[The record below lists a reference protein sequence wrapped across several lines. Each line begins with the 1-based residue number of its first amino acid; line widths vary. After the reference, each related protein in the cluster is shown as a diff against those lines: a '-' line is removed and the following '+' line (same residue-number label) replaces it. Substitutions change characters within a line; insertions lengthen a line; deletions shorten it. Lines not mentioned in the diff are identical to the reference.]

1 MNYFYFF
8 LKMRQKIH
16 ISVRKYT
23 QIIKKTRTPLCIS
36 FFYTIFAPNMKE
48 KYNIREVF
56 APKIVAT
63 MRAYTRAQFGQD
75 TLAGIIVGIVAI
87 PLAIAFGISS
97 GVGPTEGLV
106 TAIIAGLLIS
116 VFGGSKVQIG
126 GPTGAFIVIIYG
138 IIQQFGLA
146 GLMIATVMAG
156 ILLIIMGL
164 ARLGSVIK
172 FVPYPVIVGF
182 TAGIAL
188 TIFSTQMNDFFGL
201 GLSNVPANFVDKW
214 IFYAQHFHVNGW
226 ALGIGLFSLLI
237 CIFMPK
243 ITKRVPG
250 SLAAIIFATLAVWLL
265 KRYAPESWG
274 AAGVQTIGDLYALPH
289 GIPAPHL
296 PSLELAEG
304 QSYFGMIRELFPAAF
319 TIAMLGAI
327 ESLLSAMVADGVIGD
342 RHNSNTELIA
352 QGIANVVVPFFG
364 GIPATG
370 AIARTMT
377 NINNGGRTP
386 IAGVVHA
393 IVLLLVLLFLGQLVG
408 MIPMS
413 CLAAVLIM
421 VAYSMSGWKTIVGL
435 IKHPNRD
442 LWVLLITFFLT
453 VIFDLTVAIEVGLVL
468 AMVLFLMRTNEQTHI
483 RTLHDE
489 IDPNEDTE
497 SNLNL
502 EHLTIPEGVEVYEID
517 GPYFFG
523 IANRF
528 DEVMTHVSG
537 EKYPVRIIR
546 MRKVPF
552 VDSTAMHNLSM
563 LIQRSHNEGITIILS
578 GVNDHVH
585 KQLLIGGIEQQMDP
599 HNICANIH
607 FALRRAGDI
616 LEKSERMKK

>member
-1 MNYFYFF
+1 MANY
-8 LKMRQKIH
+8 
-16 ISVRKYT
+16 
-23 QIIKKTRTPLCIS
+23 S
-36 FFYTIFAPNMKE
+36 FKD
-48 KYNIREVF
+48 VF
-56 APKIVAT
+56 QPKLLHT
-63 MRAYTRAQFGQD
+63 LRHYSGAQFGQD
-75 TLAGIIVGIVAI
+75 ALAGIIVGIVAI

-138 IIQQFGLA
+138 IIQQFGLT
-146 GLMIATVMAG
+146 GLMLATVMAG
-156 ILLIIMGL
+156 ILLILMGF
-164 ARLGSVIK
+164 AHLGSVIK

-201 GLSNVPANFVDKW
+201 GLTDVPANFVDKW
-214 IFYAQHFHVNGW
+214 IYYARHFDINWW
-226 ALGIGLFSLLI
+226 AMGIGLFSLLI
-237 CIFMPK
+237 CICMPL

-250 SLAAIIFATLAVWLL
+250 SLAAIVLATLAVWLL
-265 KRYAPESWG
+265 KEFAPDAWG
-274 AAGVQTIGDLYALPH
+274 VASITTISDLYELPH

-304 QSYFGMIRELFPAAF
+304 ESFFTLVQKLFPSAF

-342 RHNSNTELIA
+342 KHNSNTELIA

-377 NINNGGRTP
+377 NINNGGRSP
-386 IAGVVHA
+386 IAGVIHA

-408 MIPMS
+408 MIPMA

-453 VIFDLTVAIEVGLVL
+453 VIFDLTVAIEIGILL
-468 AMVLFLMRTNEQTHI
+468 ALVLFLMRTNEQTHI
-483 RTLHDE
+483 RTLHKE
-489 IDPNEDTE
+489 IDPNEDTDVQ
-497 SNLNL
+497 SNL
-502 EHLTIPEGVEVYEID
+502 EHLTIPDGVEVYEID

-528 DEVMTHVSG
+528 DDIMTHVSG
-537 EKYPVRIIR
+537 EKYPIRIIR

-563 LIQRSHNEGITIILS
+563 LIQRSHREGMTIILS
-578 GVNDHVH
+578 GVKTHVLH
-585 KQLLIGGIEQQMDP
+585 QLQTGGIEQQMNPD
-599 HNICANIH
+599 NICPNIH
-607 FALRRAGDI
+607 VALKRAQQLLD
-616 LEKSERMKK
+616 EMNR

>member
-1 MNYFYFF
+1 MQYS
-8 LKMRQKIH
+8 L
-16 ISVRKYT
+16 
-23 QIIKKTRTPLCIS
+23 
-36 FFYTIFAPNMKE
+36 
-48 KYNIREVF
+48 REVF
-56 APKIVAT
+56 APKLFSSL
-63 MRAYTRAQFGQD
+63 RNYNRAQFGQD
-75 TLAGIIVGIVAI
+75 ALSGVIVGIVAI

-116 VFGGSKVQIG
+116 LFGGSKVQIG

-138 IIQQFGLA
+138 IIQQYGLS

-156 ILLIIMGL
+156 ILLILMGL
-164 ARLGSVIK
+164 AHLGSVIK

-182 TAGIAL
+182 TAGIAV

-201 GLSNVPANFVDKW
+201 GLTNVPANFIDKW
-214 IFYAQHFHVNGW
+214 IFYFHHFSVNWW
-226 ALGIGLFSLLI
+226 AFAIGMFSLLI

-243 ITKRVPG
+243 LTKRIPG
-250 SLAAIIFATLAVWLL
+250 SLAAIVFATLAVWLM
-265 KRYAPESWG
+265 KTYAPQSWG
-274 AAGVQTIGDLYALPH
+274 FASLQTISDLYSLPH

-296 PSLELAEG
+296 PAFEYAEG
-304 QSYFGMIRELFPAAF
+304 ESFFTLVQKLFPSAF

-342 RHNSNTELIA
+342 KHNSNTELIA

-386 IAGVVHA
+386 IAGIIHA
-393 IVLLLVLLFLGQLVG
+393 VVLLLVLLFLGKLVG
-408 MIPMS
+408 MIPMA

-421 VAYSMSGWKTIVGL
+421 VSYSMSGWKTIVGL
-435 IKHPNRD
+435 IKHPTRD

-453 VIFDLTVAIEVGLVL
+453 VIFDLTVAIEVGILL
-468 AMVLFLMRTNEQTHI
+468 ALVLFLMRTNEQTHI
-483 RTLHDE
+483 RTFNKE
-489 IDPNEDTE
+489 IDPNED
-497 SNLNL
+497 SDIHLNL

-528 DEVMTHVSG
+528 DDIMSHVSG
-537 EKYPVRIIR
+537 EKCPIRIIR

-563 LIQRSHNEGITIILS
+563 LIQRSHKEGMTIILS
-578 GVNDHVH
+578 GVKTHVLH
-585 KQLLIGGIEQQMDP
+585 QLQTGGIEQLMNP
-599 HNICANIH
+599 ENICPDIH
-607 FALRRAGDI
+607 AALHRAEV
-616 LEKSERMKK
+616 LLAESNK

>member
-1 MNYFYFF
+1 MQY
-8 LKMRQKIH
+8 
-16 ISVRKYT
+16 S
-23 QIIKKTRTPLCIS
+23 IK
-36 FFYTIFAPNMKE
+36 
-48 KYNIREVF
+48 EVF
-56 APKIVAT
+56 SPKLLST
-63 MRAYTRAQFGQD
+63 LRTYTRAQFAQD
-75 TLAGIIVGIVAI
+75 ALAGIIVGIVAI

-138 IIQQFGLA
+138 IIQQYGLS

-156 ILLIIMGL
+156 ILLILMGISH
-164 ARLGSVIK
+164 LGSVIK

-182 TAGIAL
+182 TAGIAV

-201 GLSNVPANFVDKW
+201 GLTDVPANFIDKW
-214 IFYAQHFHVNGW
+214 IYYAQHFQVNWW
-226 ALGIGLFSLLI
+226 AVAIGFFSLI
-237 CIFMPK
+237 VCIFMPK
-243 ITKRVPG
+243 MTKRIPG
-250 SLAAIIFATLAVWLL
+250 SLAAIILATAGVWAL
-265 KRYAPESWG
+265 KEFAPESWG
-274 AAGVQTIGDLYALPH
+274 IAGLQTISDLYELPH
-289 GIPAPHL
+289 GIPAPHV

-304 QSYFGMIRELFPAAF
+304 ESFFTLIQKLFPSAF

-342 RHNSNTELIA
+342 KHNSNTELIA
-352 QGIANVVVPFFG
+352 QGVANVVVPFFG

-386 IAGVVHA
+386 IAGVIHA
-393 IVLLLVLLFLGQLVG
+393 AVLLLVLLFLGQLVG
-408 MIPMS
+408 MIPMA

-421 VAYSMSGWKTIVGL
+421 VAYSMSGWKTIVGSF
-435 IKHPNRD
+435 KHRNRD
-442 LWVLLITFFLT
+442 FWVLMITFFLT
-453 VIFDLTVAIEVGLVL
+453 VIFDLTVAIEVGILL
-468 AMVLFLMRTNEQTHI
+468 ALVLFLMRTNEETHI
-483 RTLHDE
+483 RTFHNE

-497 SNLNL
+497 VQYNL

-523 IANRF
+523 IANKF
-528 DEVMTHVSG
+528 DDIMTHVSS
-537 EKYPVRIIR
+537 EKYPIRIIR

-563 LIQRSHNEGITIILS
+563 LIQRSHKEGITIILS

-607 FALRRAGDI
+607 FALRRAEDI
-616 LEKSERMKK
+616 IQMKG

>member
-1 MNYFYFF
+1 MP
-8 LKMRQKIH
+8 
-16 ISVRKYT
+16 
-23 QIIKKTRTPLCIS
+23 QIFRFMQFSIK
-36 FFYTIFAPNMKE
+36 
-48 KYNIREVF
+48 EVF
-56 APKIVAT
+56 APKLFQT
-63 MRAYTRAQFGQD
+63 LRHYSGAQFGQD
-75 TLAGIIVGIVAI
+75 ALAGVIVGIVAI

-138 IIQQFGLA
+138 IIQEFGLA

-156 ILLIIMGL
+156 ILLIIMGF
-164 ARLGSVIK
+164 AKLGSVIK

-214 IFYAQHFHVNGW
+214 VFYAQHFHVNWW
-226 ALGIGLFSLLI
+226 ALGIGTFSLLI
-237 CIFMPK
+237 CIFMPR
-243 ITKRVPG
+243 ITKHIPG
-250 SLAAIIFATLAVWLL
+250 SLAAIILATLAVWLL
-265 KRYAPESWG
+265 KNYAPESWG
-274 AAGVQTIGDLYALPH
+274 VAGLQTIGDLYALPH
-289 GIPAPHL
+289 GIPAPHM
-296 PSLELAEG
+296 PSLDLAEG
-304 QSYFGMIRELFPAAF
+304 ETFLSLIRKLFPAAF

-342 RHNSNTELIA
+342 KHNSNTELIA

-421 VAYSMSGWKTIVGL
+421 VAYSMSGWKTIAGT
-435 IKHPNRD
+435 IKHRNRD

-453 VIFDLTVAIEVGLVL
+453 VIFDLTVAIEVGILL
-468 AMVLFLMRTNEQTHI
+468 ALVLFLMRTNEQIHI
-483 RTLHDE
+483 RTLHNE
-489 IDPNEDTE
+489 IDPNEDTDVQ
-497 SNLNL
+497 SNL

-523 IANRF
+523 IANKF
-528 DEVMTHVSG
+528 DDIMTHVSG
-537 EKYPVRIIR
+537 EKYPIRIIR

-563 LIQRSHNEGITIILS
+563 LIQRSHKEGITIILS

-607 FALRRAGDI
+607 FALRRAEDL
-616 LEKSERMKK
+616 LEHRKL

>member
-1 MNYFYFF
+1 MHY
-8 LKMRQKIH
+8 
-16 ISVRKYT
+16 S
-23 QIIKKTRTPLCIS
+23 IKD
-36 FFYTIFAPNMKE
+36 IFAPKLFQTL
-48 KYNIREVF
+48 KGYNRG
-56 APKIVAT
+56 
-63 MRAYTRAQFGQD
+63 QLGQD
-75 TLAGIIVGIVAI
+75 ALAGIIVGIVAI

-116 VFGGSKVQIG
+116 LFGGSKVQIG

-201 GLSNVPANFVDKW
+201 GLSNVPANFVEKW
-214 IFYAQHFHVNGW
+214 IFYAQHFHIHWW
-226 ALGIGLFSLLI
+226 AFGIGLFSLLI

-243 ITKRVPG
+243 ITKRIPG
-250 SLAAIIFATLAVWLL
+250 SLAAIILATFAVWML

-274 AAGVQTIGDLYALPH
+274 VASLQTISDLYSLPH
-289 GIPAPHL
+289 GIPAPHV

-304 QSYFGMIRELFPAAF
+304 QSFFGLVRELFPAAF

-386 IAGVVHA
+386 VAGVIHA

-453 VIFDLTVAIEVGLVL
+453 VIFDLTIAIEVGLVL

-483 RTLHDE
+483 RTLHHE
-489 IDPNEDTE
+489 IDPNEDTDIQ
-497 SNLNL
+497 LNL

-528 DEVMTHVSG
+528 DDIMSHVSG

-563 LIQRSHNEGITIILS
+563 LIQRSHREGITIILS

-607 FALRRAGDI
+607 FALRRAED
-616 LEKSERMKK
+616 LLQRRN

>member
-1 MNYFYFF
+1 MQY
-8 LKMRQKIH
+8 
-16 ISVRKYT
+16 S
-23 QIIKKTRTPLCIS
+23 IKDVFSPKLFHTLRH
-36 FFYTIFAPNMKE
+36 
-48 KYNIREVF
+48 YN
-56 APKIVAT
+56 
-63 MRAYTRAQFGQD
+63 RAQFGQD
-75 TLAGIIVGIVAI
+75 ALAGIIVGIVAI

-138 IIQQFGLA
+138 IIQQYGLA

-156 ILLIIMGL
+156 LLLIMMGV
-164 ARLGSVIK
+164 AHLGSVIK

-201 GLSNVPANFVDKW
+201 GLTDVPANFVDKW
-214 IFYAQHFHVNGW
+214 IYYAQHFDVNW
-226 ALGIGLFSLLI
+226 WTLGIGLFSLAVCI
-237 CIFMPK
+237 CMPML
-243 ITKRVPG
+243 TKRIPG
-250 SLAAIIFATLAVWLL
+250 SLAAIVLATLVVWLL
-265 KRYAPESWG
+265 KRFAPEEWG
-274 AAGVQTIGDLYALPH
+274 IASLTTISDLYELPH
-289 GIPAPHL
+289 GIPAPHV

-304 QSYFGMIRELFPAAF
+304 ESFFTLIQKLFPSAF

-342 RHNSNTELIA
+342 KHNSNTELIA
-352 QGIANVVVPFFG
+352 QGVANVVVPFFG

-386 IAGVVHA
+386 VAGIIHA
-393 IVLLLVLLFLGQLVG
+393 VVLLLVLLFLGQLVG

-421 VAYSMSGWKTIVGL
+421 VAYSMSGWKTIAGL
-435 IKHPNRD
+435 IKHPTRD

-453 VIFDLTVAIEVGLVL
+453 VIFDLTVAIEVGILL
-468 AMVLFLMRTNEQTHI
+468 ALVLFLMRTNEQTHI
-483 RTLHDE
+483 RTFNKE
-489 IDPNEDTE
+489 IDPNEDTDIQM
-497 SNLNL
+497 NL

-528 DEVMTHVSG
+528 DDIMSHVSG
-537 EKYPVRIIR
+537 EKCPIRIIR

-563 LIQRSHNEGITIILS
+563 LIQRSHREGMTIILS
-578 GVNDHVH
+578 GVKTHVLH
-585 KQLLIGGIEQQMDP
+585 QLQTYGIEQEMNP
-599 HNICANIH
+599 ENICENIH
-607 FALRRAGDI
+607 EALKRANE
-616 LEKSERMKK
+616 LLKK

>member
-1 MNYFYFF
+1 MQY
-8 LKMRQKIH
+8 
-16 ISVRKYT
+16 S
-23 QIIKKTRTPLCIS
+23 IKD
-36 FFYTIFAPNMKE
+36 IFAPKLFSTLRT
-48 KYNIREVF
+48 YN
-56 APKIVAT
+56 
-63 MRAYTRAQFGQD
+63 RAQFGQD
-75 TLAGIIVGIVAI
+75 ALAGIIVGIVAI

-201 GLSNVPANFVDKW
+201 GLTNVPANFVDKW
-214 IFYAQHFHVNGW
+214 IFYAQHFHINGW

-243 ITKRVPG
+243 LTKRVPG
-250 SLAAIIFATLAVWLL
+250 SLAAIIFATFAVWLL
-265 KRYAPESWG
+265 KTYAPSEWG
-274 AAGVQTIGDLYALPH
+274 VASVQTIGDLYALPH

-304 QSYFGMIRELFPAAF
+304 QNYFGLVRELFPAAF

-386 IAGVVHA
+386 VAGVVHA
-393 IVLLLVLLFLGQLVG
+393 LVLLLVLLFLGQLVG

-421 VAYSMSGWKTIVGL
+421 VAYSMSGWKTIAGL
-435 IKHPNRD
+435 AKHRTRD
-442 LWVLLITFFLT
+442 FWVLLVTFFLT
-453 VIFDLTVAIEVGLVL
+453 VLFDLTIAIEVGLVL

-528 DEVMTHVSG
+528 DEIMLHVSG
-537 EKYPVRIIR
+537 KEYPIRIIR

-607 FALRRAGDI
+607 FALRRAEDI
-616 LEKSERMKK
+616 IQMKG

>member
-1 MNYFYFF
+1 M
-8 LKMRQKIH
+8 Q
-16 ISVRKYT
+16 
-23 QIIKKTRTPLCIS
+23 
-36 FFYTIFAPNMKE
+36 
-48 KYNIREVF
+48 YNIKDVF
-56 APKIVAT
+56 APKLFQT
-63 MRAYTRAQFGQD
+63 FRKYNKAQFGQD

-106 TAIIAGLLIS
+106 TAIIAGFLIS
-116 VFGGSKVQIG
+116 FFGGSKVQIG

-146 GLMIATVMAG
+146 GLTIATVLAG
-156 ILLIIMGL
+156 ILLIAMGL
-164 ARLGSVIK
+164 TRLGSVIK

-182 TAGIAL
+182 TAGIAV

-201 GLSNVPANFVDKW
+201 GLSDVPANFVDKW
-214 IFYAQHFHVNGW
+214 VYYFQHFSNVNWW
-226 ALGIGLFSLLI
+226 AFGVGMFSLLV

-243 ITKRVPG
+243 VTKRVPG

-265 KRYAPESWG
+265 KEFAPASWG
-274 AAGVQTIGDLYALPH
+274 VASLQTIGDLYELPH
-289 GIPAPHL
+289 GVPVPHL
-296 PSLELAEG
+296 PSMEPAEG
-304 QSYFGMIRELFPAAF
+304 ESYLSMIRQLFPSAF
-319 TIAMLGAI
+319 TIAMLCAI

-342 RHNSNTELIA
+342 KHNSNTELIA

-386 IAGVVHA
+386 VAGIIHA
-393 IVLLLVLLFLGQLVG
+393 VVLLLVLLFLGELVG
-408 MIPMS
+408 LIPMS

-421 VAYSMSGWKTIVGL
+421 VAYSMSGWKTIVGTF
-435 IKHPNRD
+435 KHRNRD
-442 LWVLLITFFLT
+442 MWVLLITFFLT
-453 VIFDLTVAIEVGLVL
+453 VIFDLTVAIEVGILL
-468 AMVLFLMRTNEQTHI
+468 ALVLFLMRTNEQTHI
-483 RTLHDE
+483 RTLHKE
-489 IDPNEDTE
+489 IDPNEDTDIQ
-497 SNLNL
+497 LNL

-528 DEVMTHVSG
+528 DDVMTHVSSK
-537 EKYPVRIIR
+537 EYPIRIIR

-578 GVNDHVH
+578 GVKTHVLH
-585 KQLLIGGIEQQMDP
+585 QLQTGGIEQQMNPD
-599 HNICANIH
+599 NICPNIH
-607 FALRRAGDI
+607 AALKRAEELLKDF
-616 LEKSERMKK
+616 SKK

>member
-1 MNYFYFF
+1 MQY
-8 LKMRQKIH
+8 
-16 ISVRKYT
+16 S
-23 QIIKKTRTPLCIS
+23 IK
-36 FFYTIFAPNMKE
+36 
-48 KYNIREVF
+48 EVF
-56 APKIVAT
+56 SPKLLST
-63 MRAYTRAQFGQD
+63 LRTYTRAQFAQD
-75 TLAGIIVGIVAI
+75 ALAGIIVGIVAI

-138 IIQQFGLA
+138 IIQQYGLS

-156 ILLIIMGL
+156 ILLILMGISH
-164 ARLGSVIK
+164 LGSVIK

-182 TAGIAL
+182 TAGIAV

-201 GLSNVPANFVDKW
+201 GLTDVPANFIDKW
-214 IFYAQHFHVNGW
+214 IYYAQHFQVNWW
-226 ALGIGLFSLLI
+226 AVAIGFFSLMV

-243 ITKRVPG
+243 LTKRIPG
-250 SLAAIIFATLAVWLL
+250 SLAAIILATAGVWAL
-265 KRYAPESWG
+265 KEFAPESWG
-274 AAGVQTIGDLYALPH
+274 IAGLQTISDLYELPH
-289 GIPAPHL
+289 GIPAPHV

-304 QSYFGMIRELFPAAF
+304 ETFFTLIQKLFPSAF

-342 RHNSNTELIA
+342 KHNSNTELIA
-352 QGIANVVVPFFG
+352 QGVANVVVPFFG

-386 IAGVVHA
+386 IAGVIHA
-393 IVLLLVLLFLGQLVG
+393 AVLLLVLLFLGQLVG
-408 MIPMS
+408 MIPMA

-421 VAYSMSGWKTIVGL
+421 VAYSMSGWKTIVGSF
-435 IKHPNRD
+435 KHRNRD
-442 LWVLLITFFLT
+442 FWVLMITFFLT
-453 VIFDLTVAIEVGLVL
+453 VIFDLTVAIEVGILL
-468 AMVLFLMRTNEQTHI
+468 ALVLFLMRTNEATHI
-483 RTLHDE
+483 RTFHNE

-497 SNLNL
+497 VQYNL

-523 IANRF
+523 IANKF
-528 DEVMTHVSG
+528 DDIMTHVSS
-537 EKYPVRIIR
+537 EKYPIRIIR

-563 LIQRSHNEGITIILS
+563 LIQRSHKEGITIILS

-607 FALRRAGDI
+607 FALRRAEDI
-616 LEKSERMKK
+616 IQMKG

>member
-1 MNYFYFF
+1 MHY
-8 LKMRQKIH
+8 
-16 ISVRKYT
+16 S
-23 QIIKKTRTPLCIS
+23 IKD
-36 FFYTIFAPNMKE
+36 IFAPKLFQTL
-48 KYNIREVF
+48 KGYNRG
-56 APKIVAT
+56 
-63 MRAYTRAQFGQD
+63 QLGQD
-75 TLAGIIVGIVAI
+75 ALAGIIVGIVAI

-116 VFGGSKVQIG
+116 LFGGSKVQIG

-201 GLSNVPANFVDKW
+201 GLSNVPANFVEKW
-214 IFYAQHFHVNGW
+214 IFYAQHFHIHWW
-226 ALGIGLFSLLI
+226 AFGIGLFSLLI

-243 ITKRVPG
+243 ITKRIPG
-250 SLAAIIFATLAVWLL
+250 SLAAIILATFAVWML

-274 AAGVQTIGDLYALPH
+274 VASLQTISDLYALPH
-289 GIPAPHL
+289 GIPAPHV
-296 PSLELAEG
+296 PTLELAEG
-304 QSYFGMIRELFPAAF
+304 QSFFGLVRELFPAAF

-352 QGIANVVVPFFG
+352 QGIANMVVPFFG

-386 IAGVVHA
+386 VAGIIHA
-393 IVLLLVLLFLGQLVG
+393 FVLLLVLLFLGQLVG

-483 RTLHDE
+483 RTLHHE
-489 IDPNEDTE
+489 IDPNEDTDIQ
-497 SNLNL
+497 LNL
-502 EHLTIPEGVEVYEID
+502 EHLTIPDGVEVYEID

-528 DEVMTHVSG
+528 DDIMTHVSG

-563 LIQRSHNEGITIILS
+563 LIQRSHREGITIILS

-585 KQLLIGGIEQQMDP
+585 KQLLTGGIEQEMDP

-607 FALRRAGDI
+607 FALRRAED
-616 LEKSERMKK
+616 LLKMKDEK

>member
-1 MNYFYFF
+1 MHY
-8 LKMRQKIH
+8 
-16 ISVRKYT
+16 
-23 QIIKKTRTPLCIS
+23 S
-36 FFYTIFAPNMKE
+36 FK
-48 KYNIREVF
+48 EVF
-56 APKIVAT
+56 SPKLFHTI
-63 MRAYTRAQFGQD
+63 RHYNRAQLGQD
-75 TLAGIIVGIVAI
+75 ALAGIIVGIVAI

-116 VFGGSKVQIG
+116 IFGGSKVQIG

-138 IIQQFGLA
+138 IIQQFGLT
-146 GLMIATVMAG
+146 GLMMATIMAG
-156 ILLIIMGL
+156 ILLILMGL

-201 GLSNVPANFVDKW
+201 GLTNVPANFVDKW
-214 IFYAQHFHVNGW
+214 IFYVQHFSVNWW
-226 ALGIGLFSLLI
+226 ALGVGMFSLLI

-243 ITKRVPG
+243 ITKRIPG
-250 SLAAIIFATLAVWLL
+250 SLAAIILATFGVWLL

-274 AAGVQTIGDLYALPH
+274 VASLQTISDLYALPH

-296 PSLELAEG
+296 PSMELAEG
-304 QSYFGMIRELFPAAF
+304 ETFFSMIQKLFPAAF

-342 RHNSNTELIA
+342 KHNSNTELIA
-352 QGIANVVVPFFG
+352 QGVANVVVPFFG

-386 IAGVVHA
+386 VAGVIHA
-393 IVLLLVLLFLGQLVG
+393 VVLLLVLFFMGELVG
-408 MIPMS
+408 LIPMS

-435 IKHPNRD
+435 FKHRNRD
-442 LWVLLITFFLT
+442 FWVLLITFFLT
-453 VIFDLTVAIEVGLVL
+453 VIFDLTVAIEVGLLL
-468 AMVLFLMRTNEQTHI
+468 AMVLFLMRTNEETHI
-483 RTLHDE
+483 RTFHNE
-489 IDPNEDTE
+489 IDPNEDTDMA
-497 SNLNL
+497 LNL

-528 DEVMTHVSG
+528 DDIMTHVSG
-537 EKYPVRIIR
+537 KEYPIRIIR

-563 LIQRSHNEGITIILS
+563 LIQRSHKEGMTIILS

-585 KQLLIGGIEQQMDP
+585 KQLLQGGIEQQMDP

-607 FALRRAGDI
+607 FALRRAQDLLARRAKI
-616 LEKSERMKK
+616 EN

>member
-1 MNYFYFF
+1 MPSE
-8 LKMRQKIH
+8 LKIMQY
-16 ISVRKYT
+16 S
-23 QIIKKTRTPLCIS
+23 IK
-36 FFYTIFAPNMKE
+36 
-48 KYNIREVF
+48 EVF
-56 APKIVAT
+56 SPKLFSTI
-63 MRAYTRAQFGQD
+63 RSYSRAQFGQD
-75 TLAGIIVGIVAI
+75 ALAGIIVGIVAI

-116 VFGGSKVQIG
+116 LFGGSKVQIG

-138 IIQQFGLA
+138 IIQQYGLT

-156 ILLIIMGL
+156 ILLIVMGL
-164 ARLGSVIK
+164 TKLGSVIK

-201 GLSNVPANFVDKW
+201 GLSNVPANFIDKW
-214 IFYAQHFHVNGW
+214 IFYAQHFHIHW
-226 ALGIGLFSLLI
+226 WSLGIGLFSLAI

-243 ITKRVPG
+243 ITKRIPG
-250 SLAAIIFATLAVWLL
+250 SLAAIVLATLAVWFL
-265 KRYAPESWG
+265 KNYAPVSWG
-274 AAGVQTIGDLYALPH
+274 VAGLQTISDLYELPH
-289 GIPAPHL
+289 GIPSPHM
-296 PSLELAEG
+296 PGMELAEG
-304 QSYFGMIRELFPAAF
+304 ETFFTLIQKLFPSAF

-342 RHNSNTELIA
+342 KHNSNTELVA
-352 QGIANVVVPFFG
+352 QGVANVVVPFFG

-386 IAGVVHA
+386 VAGIIHA
-393 IVLLLVLLFLGQLVG
+393 VVLLLVLLFMGQLVG
-408 MIPMS
+408 MIPMA

-421 VAYSMSGWKTIVGL
+421 VAYSMSGWKTIAGL

-453 VIFDLTVAIEVGLVL
+453 VIFDLTVAIEVGILL
-468 AMVLFLMRTNEQTHI
+468 ALVLFLMRTNEATHI
-483 RTLHDE
+483 RTFHHE
-489 IDPNEDTE
+489 IDPNEDSE
-497 SNLNL
+497 SALNL
-502 EHLTIPEGVEVYEID
+502 EHLTIPDGVEVYEID

-528 DEVMTHVSG
+528 DDIMSHVSG

-563 LIQRSHNEGITIILS
+563 LIQRSHKEGITIILS

-585 KQLLIGGIEQQMDP
+585 KQLMTGGIEQQMDP

-607 FALRRAGDI
+607 FALRRASDI
-616 LEKSERMKK
+616 LERMNN

>member
-1 MNYFYFF
+1 MCKKKCTFAAVFVN
-8 LKMRQKIH
+8 LKNLHYKMQY
-16 ISVRKYT
+16 S
-23 QIIKKTRTPLCIS
+23 IK
-36 FFYTIFAPNMKE
+36 
-48 KYNIREVF
+48 EVF
-56 APKIVAT
+56 SPKLFDALRQYSRV
-63 MRAYTRAQFGQD
+63 QFGQD
-75 TLAGIIVGIVAI
+75 ALAGIIVGIVAI

-138 IIQQFGLA
+138 IIQQFGLS

-156 ILLIIMGL
+156 ILLILMGL
-164 ARLGSVIK
+164 ARFGSVIK

-201 GLSNVPANFVDKW
+201 GLTGVPANFVDKW
-214 IFYAQHFHVNGW
+214 IFYVQHFSVNWW
-226 ALGIGLFSLLI
+226 AFAIGIFSLAI
-237 CIFMPK
+237 CIGMPY
-243 ITKRVPG
+243 ITKRIPG
-250 SLAAIIFATLAVWLL
+250 SLVAIILATFVVWLL
-265 KRYAPESWG
+265 KMYAPESWG
-274 AAGVQTIGDLYALPH
+274 LASLQTISDLYELPH
-289 GIPAPHL
+289 GVPAPRV
-296 PSLELAEG
+296 PSLSLAEG
-304 QSYFGMIRELFPAAF
+304 ETFFTTVQKLFPSAF

-352 QGIANVVVPFFG
+352 QGVANVVVPFFG

-386 IAGVVHA
+386 VAGIVHA
-393 IVLLLVLLFLGQLVG
+393 VVLLLVLLFMGQLVG

-421 VAYSMSGWKTIVGL
+421 VAYSMSGWKTIRGL
-435 IKHPNRD
+435 VKHPNRD

-453 VIFDLTVAIEVGLVL
+453 VVFDLTVAIEVGILL
-468 AMVLFLMRTNEQTHI
+468 ALVLFLMRTNEQTHI
-483 RTLHDE
+483 RTLHKE
-489 IDPNEDTE
+489 IDPNEDTDVQ
-497 SNLNL
+497 SNL
-502 EHLTIPEGVEVYEID
+502 EHLIIPEGVGVYEID

-528 DEVMTHVSG
+528 DEIMMHVSG
-537 EKYPVRIIR
+537 KEYPIRIIR

-552 VDSTAMHNLSM
+552 VDSTAMHNLSS
-563 LIQRSHNEGITIILS
+563 LIERSHKEGITIILS
-578 GVNDHVH
+578 GVKTHVH
-585 KQLLIGGIEQQMDP
+585 HQLQTGGIEQLMDP
-599 HNICANIH
+599 DNICPNIH
-607 FALRRAGDI
+607 VALRRAEQ
-616 LEKSERMKK
+616 LLQK

>member
-1 MNYFYFF
+1 MQY
-8 LKMRQKIH
+8 
-16 ISVRKYT
+16 S
-23 QIIKKTRTPLCIS
+23 IK
-36 FFYTIFAPNMKE
+36 
-48 KYNIREVF
+48 EVF
-56 APKIVAT
+56 SPKLLST
-63 MRAYTRAQFGQD
+63 LRTYTRAQFAQD
-75 TLAGIIVGIVAI
+75 ALAGIIVGIVAI

-116 VFGGSKVQIG
+116 IFGGSKVQIG

-138 IIQQFGLA
+138 IIQQYGLS

-156 ILLIIMGL
+156 ILLILMGFSH
-164 ARLGSVIK
+164 LGSVIK

-182 TAGIAL
+182 TAGIAV

-201 GLSNVPANFVDKW
+201 GLTDVPANFIDKW
-214 IFYAQHFHVNGW
+214 IYYAQHFQVNWW
-226 ALGIGLFSLLI
+226 AVAIGFFSLMV

-243 ITKRVPG
+243 LTKRIPG
-250 SLAAIIFATLAVWLL
+250 SLAAIILATAGVWAL
-265 KRYAPESWG
+265 KEFAPESWG
-274 AAGVQTIGDLYALPH
+274 IAGLQTISDLYELPH
-289 GIPAPHL
+289 GIPAPHV

-304 QSYFGMIRELFPAAF
+304 ESFFTLIQKLFPSAF

-342 RHNSNTELIA
+342 KHNSNTELIA
-352 QGIANVVVPFFG
+352 QGVANVVVPFFG

-386 IAGVVHA
+386 IAGVIHA
-393 IVLLLVLLFLGQLVG
+393 AVLLLVLLFLGQLVG
-408 MIPMS
+408 MIPMA

-435 IKHPNRD
+435 FKHRNRD
-442 LWVLLITFFLT
+442 FWVLMITFFLT
-453 VIFDLTVAIEVGLVL
+453 VIFDLTVAIEVGILL
-468 AMVLFLMRTNEQTHI
+468 ALVLFLMRTNEETHI
-483 RTLHDE
+483 RTFHNE

-497 SNLNL
+497 VQYNL

-523 IANRF
+523 IANKF
-528 DEVMTHVSG
+528 DDIMTHVSS
-537 EKYPVRIIR
+537 EKYPIRIIR

-563 LIQRSHNEGITIILS
+563 LIQRSHKEGITIILS

-607 FALRRAGDI
+607 FALRRAEDI
-616 LEKSERMKK
+616 IQMKG